1 MHLNDNQLDIDLSF
15 INMLQKTNIKGV
27 LNSLYTQGLMM
38 HLNDNQLDIDLSFI
52 NMLQKTNIKGVLN
65 SL

>member
-1 MHLNDNQLDIDLSF
+1 
-15 INMLQKTNIKGV
+15 
-27 LNSLYTQGLMM
+27 MM